1 MSVDNFSWVIPGKL
15 GGCALPYFD
24 GRHSDAAWLS
34 EQGVKVLVSF
44 VLPTGDAEEECAK
57 NGIEWVY
64 YPITDFDAP
73 EDTESFTALIED
85 IVDAVKDDRGV
96 CVHCRMGIGRTG
108 MALACA
114 IGKYLGL
121 PADKAIAAVRKARP
135 GSIETLVQER
145 FIIGFLDGA
154 GR

>member
-1 MSVDNFSWVIPGKL
+1 
-15 GGCALPYFD
+15 LPYLD
-24 GRHSDAAWLS
+24 GRHSDAKWLS
-34 EQGVKVLVSF
+34 EQGVKALVSF

-73 EDTESFTALIED
+73 EDAESFTALID
-85 IVDAVKDDRGV
+85 GIVKAVKEDRGV

-108 MALACA
+108 LALACA
-114 IGKYLGL
+114 VGKYLGL